1 MKNTAE
7 YLICVVMVLVL
18 YINWTSIEVDNERQG
33 LNNKRNSQGILV
45 KLKVEQ

>member
-18 YINWTSIEVDNERQG
+18 YINWTSTEVDNEQQG